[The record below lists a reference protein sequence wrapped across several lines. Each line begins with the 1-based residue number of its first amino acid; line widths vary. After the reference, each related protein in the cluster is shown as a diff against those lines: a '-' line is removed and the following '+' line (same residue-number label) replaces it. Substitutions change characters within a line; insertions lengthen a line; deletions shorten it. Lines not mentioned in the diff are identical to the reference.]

1 MALSDK
7 ERDQSRVRTERYRSG
22 KTQVTFATTP
32 DVKEAL
38 VAMAK
43 KYGYKTIRE
52 FMEALAK
59 GHASLEQQEK

>member
-7 ERDQSRVRTERYRSG
+7 ERDQSRARTERYRSG

-32 DVKEAL
+32 EVKESL
-38 VAMAK
+38 IKMASEH
-43 KYGYKTIRE
+43 GYKTIRE

-59 GHASLEQQEK
+59 GHASLKQQDK

>member
-7 ERDQSRVRTERYRSG
+7 EREQSRARTEKYRSG

-32 DVKEAL
+32 EVKESL
-38 VAMAK
+38 VQMAK

-59 GHASLEQQEK
+59 GHAILEQQDK